1 MGKAPTRAKQAMP
14 HRLPIGIIG
23 LGRRWRRY
31 RPALAGL
38 RRRLAV
44 RAVCDQRPDRAA
56 RTARE
61 LGCDAA
67 AGPTD
72 LLDRDDVKAVLLLD
86 AQWFGLWPVGQAAR
100 LGKPVFCA
108 APLSGD
114 DAHADEIVRRVHAAA
129 LPAMA
134 ASGPAL
140 APALTRLRDLLAT
153 RLGAPRL
160 VRCDWCGPDRTAG
173 TPGIHV
179 LPGLT
184 AACADLLGGE
194 PRSVSA
200 TAAEAARFLG
210 VLLQFGDGKAA
221 QLNLWT
227 GTGVRPA
234 RRFQAVTDAGDA
246 TAELPGT
253 LRWRDGEGSHTIH
266 APRRPLPRLL
276 LERFLDALAAGAPPE
291 PGFADAY
298 RALLWARAA
307 RRSLAEGRRV
317 DIDADPRDMKTG

>member
-1 MGKAPTRAKQAMP
+1 MP

-38 RRRLAV
+38 RDRLVV
-44 RAVCDQRPDRAA
+44 RAVCDQRPDRAVRA
-56 RTARE
+56 ARE
-61 LGCDAA
+61 LGCAAA

-86 AQWFGLWPVGQAAR
+86 AQWFGLWPVGRAAR

-108 APLSGD
+108 VPLSAA
-114 DAHADEIVRRVHAAA
+114 DAHADEATRQVQAAA

-134 ASGPAL
+134 ATGPAL
-140 APALTRLRDLLAT
+140 APALTRLGDLLTT
-153 RLGAPRL
+153 RLGAARL
-160 VRCDWCGPDRTAG
+160 VRCDWCGPDRKAG
-173 TPGIHV
+173 PPGRHI
-179 LPGLT
+179 LPALMG
-184 AACADLLGGE
+184 ACAGLLGGE
-194 PRSVSA
+194 PRSVWA
-200 TAAEAARFLG
+200 TAAEAARFVG
-210 VLLQFGDGKAA
+210 ILLQFGDGKAA

-227 GTGVRPA
+227 GAGVRPA
-234 RRFQAVTDAGDA
+234 CRFQAVTDAGDA

-266 APRRPLPRLL
+266 APRRPLPLLL
-276 LERFLDALAAGAPPE
+276 LERFLDALAAGGPPE

-307 RRSLAEGRRV
+307 RRSCEDGSRV
-317 DIDADPRDMKTG
+317 DLDADPRDMKTV

>member
-1 MGKAPTRAKQAMP
+1 MP
-14 HRLPIGIIG
+14 HRLSVGIIG

-31 RPALAGL
+31 RPALVGL
-38 RRRLAV
+38 RDRLVV
-44 RAVCDQRPDRAA
+44 RAVCDQRPDRAERA
-56 RTARE
+56 ARE
-61 LGCDAA
+61 LGCAAA

-108 APLSGD
+108 VPLSGD
-114 DAHADEIVRRVHAAA
+114 DAHAGEATRQVHAAA
-129 LPAMA
+129 LPTMA
-134 ASGPAL
+134 ASGPVL
-140 APALTRLRDLLAT
+140 APALTRLRDLLTT

-173 TPGIHV
+173 PPGIRV
-179 LPGLT
+179 LPGLMG
-184 AACADLLGGE
+184 ACAGLLGGE
-194 PRSVSA
+194 PRSVWA
-200 TAAEAARFLG
+200 TAAEAARFVG

-221 QLNLWT
+221 QLNLWA
-227 GTGVRPA
+227 GIGVRPA
-234 RRFQAVTDAGDA
+234 CRFQAVTDAGNA

-253 LRWRDGEGSHTIH
+253 LSWRDGEGSHTIR

-317 DIDADPRDMKTG
+317 DLDAEPRK